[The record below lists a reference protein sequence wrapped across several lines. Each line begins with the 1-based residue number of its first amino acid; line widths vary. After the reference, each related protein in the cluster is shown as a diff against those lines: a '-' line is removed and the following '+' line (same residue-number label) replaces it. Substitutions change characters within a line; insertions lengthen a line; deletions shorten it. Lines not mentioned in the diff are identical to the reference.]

1 MVNLSSFIKN
11 QLLEIIEW
19 QDDSR
24 DSVSWLFP
32 DEDKEIKNGAQ
43 LIVRESQLA
52 QFVYLGQYG
61 DTFFPGKH
69 TLVTDNIP
77 VLSTLK
83 GWKYGFESPFKAD
96 VYFVTTRLFTG
107 NKWGTANPIMMR
119 DADFGI
125 VRVRAFGTYDF
136 RVVEPKTFLKEVAG
150 TDHNFRLDEFAD
162 TMRSRLVS
170 MFSDALGAAKIP
182 VVGLVGRYG
191 ELGDALLNVINPK
204 IREKYGLELG
214 SFIIENVSVP
224 PEVEQAIDKRA
235 AMSTLGNLNDYVK
248 YQMGQSVAQ
257 PGGTGGGAGG
267 PMEMAMGFAMAQQM
281 MQGMAAGTPA
291 SPGAF
296 PVAGAPAAPAAPVA
310 AAPAMPQLLGPADA
324 AKLMGVSEADVIA
337 TIEAG
342 DLKAKKI
349 GTQYRI
355 TQAALDAF
363 LAS

>member
-1 MVNLSSFIKN
+1 MVDLKSFIKS
-11 QLLEIIEW
+11 QLLEIIQW

-24 DSVSWLFP
+24 DTISWLFP

-52 QFVYLGQYG
+52 QFVYLGQFG

-69 TLVTDNIP
+69 TLVSDNIP
-77 VLSTLK
+77 VLTRLK

-96 VYFVTTRLFTG
+96 VYFVNTRLFTG

-125 VRVRAFGTYDF
+125 VRVRAYGTYDF
-136 RVVEPKTFLKEVAG
+136 RVVDPKVFLKEVAG
-150 TDHNFRLDEFAD
+150 TDSNFRIDEFAD

-170 MFSDALGAAKIP
+170 MFSDSLGAAKIP

-204 IREKYGLELG
+204 IREKYGLEL
-214 SFIIENVSVP
+214 STFLIENVSVP
-224 PEVEQAIDKRA
+224 PEVEQAIDKKA
-235 AMSTLGNLNDYVK
+235 AMATLGNLNDYVK
-248 YQMGQSVAQ
+248 YQMGQSVVQ
-257 PGGTGGGAGG
+257 PGGAGGGAGG

-281 MQGMAAGTPA
+281 MQGMAGQSGAPPA
-291 SPGAF
+291 GAF
-296 PVAGAPAAPAAPVA
+296 AVPAPGSPAPSSPSGL
-310 AAPAMPQLLGPADA
+310 PELLGPAEA

-337 TIEAG
+337 TIESG

-349 GTQYRI
+349 GTQFRI
-355 TQAALDAF
+355 TRAALDEF
-363 LAS
+363 LKS

>member
-1 MVNLSSFIKN
+1 MVDLKSFIKS
-11 QLLEIIEW
+11 QLLEIIQW

-24 DSVSWLFP
+24 DTVSWLFP

-52 QFVYLGQYG
+52 QSVYLGQYG

-69 TLVTDNIP
+69 TLATDNIP
-77 VLSTLK
+77 VLSRLK

-96 VYFVTTRLFTG
+96 IYFVNTRLFTG

-125 VRVRAFGTYDF
+125 VRVRAYGTYDF
-136 RVVEPKTFLKEVAG
+136 RVVDPKVFLTEVAG

-162 TMRSRLVS
+162 AMRSRLVS

-248 YQMGQSVAQ
+248 YQMGQSLPQ
-257 PGGTGGGAGG
+257 TGGSGGVGG

-281 MQGMAAGTPA
+281 VQGMAA
-291 SPGAF
+291 PG
-296 PVAGAPAAPAAPVA
+296 AAPAAGSGIPE
-310 AAPAMPQLLGPADA
+310 LFGPAQA

-337 TIEAG
+337 AIESG
-342 DLKAKKI
+342 ELKAKKI
-349 GTQYRI
+349 GTQFRI
-355 TQAALDAF
+355 TRAALDEF
-363 LAS
+363 LKS

>member
-1 MVNLSSFIKN
+1 MVDLKSFVKS
-11 QLLEIIEW
+11 QLLDIIQW

-24 DSVSWLFP
+24 DTVSWLFP

-107 NKWGTANPIMMR
+107 QKWGTANPIMMR

-248 YQMGQSVAQ
+248 YQMGQSLPNQA
-257 PGGTGGGAGG
+257 GSGGAGG

-281 MQGMAAGTPA
+281 MQGMAAPGSTPA
-291 SPGAF
+291 GGAF
-296 PVAGAPAAPAAPVA
+296 PVAGVTPQAPAAPAASPL
-310 AAPAMPQLLGPADA
+310 PELLGPADA
-324 AKLMGVSEADVIA
+324 ARLMGVSEADVVA

-349 GTQYRI
+349 GSQFRI
-355 TQAALDAF
+355 TRAALDEF
-363 LAS
+363 LKS

>member
-1 MVNLSSFIKN
+1 MVDLTSFIKS
-11 QLLEIIEW
+11 QLLEIIQW

-24 DSVSWLFP
+24 DTISFLFP
-32 DEDKEIKNGAQ
+32 DDDKEIKNGAQ
-43 LIVRESQLA
+43 LIVRESQVA

-69 TLVTDNIP
+69 SLVTDNIP
-77 VLSTLK
+77 VLSRLK

-96 VYFVTTRLFTG
+96 VYFVNTRLFTG

-125 VRVRAFGTYDF
+125 VRVRAYGTYDF
-136 RVVEPKTFLKEVAG
+136 RVVDPKVFLREVAG
-150 TDHNFRLDEFAD
+150 TDQNFRLDEFVDA
-162 TMRSRLVS
+162 MRSRLVS

-191 ELGDALLNVINPK
+191 ELGDALLGVINPK

-248 YQMGQSVAQ
+248 YQMGQSLPNQ
-257 PGGTGGGAGG
+257 TGTGGAGG

-281 MQGMAAGTPA
+281 MQGMGA
-291 SPGAF
+291 SGGGVF
-296 PVAGAPAAPAAPVA
+296 GAPAGVAGAAPVA
-310 AAPAMPQLLGPADA
+310 APSAPAPGLPELLGPADA

-337 TIEAG
+337 TIESG

-349 GTQYRI
+349 GSQFRI
-355 TQAALDAF
+355 TRAALDEF
-363 LAS
+363 LKS

>member
-1 MVNLSSFIKN
+1 MVDLKGFMKS

-24 DSVSWLFP
+24 DTVSWLYP
-32 DEDKEIKNGAQ
+32 DADKEIKNGAQ

-52 QFVYLGQYG
+52 QLVYLGQYG

-69 TLVTDNIP
+69 TLATDNIP
-77 VLSTLK
+77 ILTRLK

-96 VYFVTTRLFTG
+96 VYFVNTRLFTG

-125 VRVRAFGTYDF
+125 VRVRAYGTYDF
-136 RVVEPKTFLKEVAG
+136 RVADAKVFLKEVAG
-150 TDHNFRLDEFAD
+150 TDHNFRLEEFAD

-170 MFSDALGAAKIP
+170 VFSDALGKAKIP

-191 ELGDALLNVINPK
+191 ELGEALLSVINP
-204 IREKYGLELG
+204 IIHEKYGLELG

-224 PEVEQAIDKRA
+224 AEVEQAIDKKA
-235 AMSTLGNLNDYVK
+235 AMATLGNLNDYVK
-248 YQMGQSVAQ
+248 YQMGESLSQQ
-257 PGGTGGGAGG
+257 GGSTGAGG

-281 MQGMAAGTPA
+281 MQGMAAPGSAPQA
-291 SPGAF
+291 GAF
-296 PVAGAPAAPAAPVA
+296 PVPGAPVA
-310 AAPAMPQLLGPADA
+310 AAAAAPIGFPELLSPADA
-324 AKLMGVSEADVIA
+324 AKVMGVSEADVLA
-337 TIEAG
+337 TIESG

-349 GTQYRI
+349 GSQFRI
-355 TQAALDAF
+355 TRDALDEF
-363 LAS
+363 LKS

>member
-1 MVNLSSFIKN
+1 MVDLTSFIKS
-11 QLLEIIEW
+11 QLLEIIQW

-24 DSVSWLFP
+24 DTISWLFP
-32 DEDKEIKNGAQ
+32 DDDKEIKNGAQ

-52 QFVYLGQYG
+52 QFVYLGQFG

-69 TLVTDNIP
+69 TLVSDNIP
-77 VLSTLK
+77 VLSRLK

-96 VYFVTTRLFTG
+96 IYYVNTRLFTG

-119 DADFGI
+119 DPDFGI
-125 VRVRAFGTYDF
+125 VRVRAYGTYDF
-136 RVVEPKTFLKEVAG
+136 RVVDPKVFLKEVAG
-150 TDHNFRLDEFAD
+150 TDTNFRIDEFAD

-204 IREKYGLELG
+204 IREKYGLEL
-214 SFIIENVSVP
+214 STFLIENVSVP
-224 PEVEQAIDKRA
+224 PEVEQAIDKKG
-235 AMSTLGNLNDYVK
+235 AMATLGNLNDYVK
-248 YQMGQSVAQ
+248 YQMGQSVVQ
-257 PGGTGGGAGG
+257 PGGASGGAGG

-281 MQGMAAGTPA
+281 MQGMAQPGSQVAA
-291 SPGAF
+291 GAF
-296 PVAGAPAAPAAPVA
+296 PVASAAPAAASSIPE
-310 AAPAMPQLLGPADA
+310 LLGPADA

-337 TIEAG
+337 TIESG

-349 GTQYRI
+349 GSQFRI
-355 TQAALDAF
+355 TRAALDSF
-363 LAS
+363 LKS

>member
-1 MVNLSSFIKN
+1 MVDLKGFIKS
-11 QLLEIIEW
+11 QLLDIIQW

-24 DSVSWLFP
+24 DTVSWLFP

-43 LIVRESQLA
+43 LIVRESQLS

-96 VYFVTTRLFTG
+96 VYFVNTRLFAG

-119 DADFGI
+119 DPDFGI
-125 VRVRAFGTYDF
+125 VRVRAYGTYDF
-136 RVVEPKTFLKEVAG
+136 RVADPKVFLKEVAG

-170 MFSDALGAAKIP
+170 MFSDALGTAKIP

-191 ELGDALLNVINPK
+191 ELGDALLNVINPT
-204 IREKYGLELG
+204 IRQKYGLELG

-248 YQMGQSVAQ
+248 YQMGQSVVQ
-257 PGGTGGGAGG
+257 PGGGAAGG

-281 MQGMAAGTPA
+281 MQGMAAPGTGPGA
-291 SPGAF
+291 GAF
-296 PVAGAPAAPAAPVA
+296 PVQGALPAVPALAPGAGLPE
-310 AAPAMPQLLGPADA
+310 LLGPAEA
-324 AKLMGVSEADVIA
+324 AKILGVSEADVLA
-337 TIEAG
+337 TIAAG

-349 GTQYRI
+349 GSQFRI
-355 TQAALDAF
+355 TRAALDEF
-363 LAS
+363 LK